1 MKRSVVMIA
10 PFNTRSGYGDHA
22 RSLFYS
28 IMDREDLDIKCLDV
42 KWGNTPRNHLRPEVP
57 RHKKLLDTFINQ
69 DQIQGQPDILIDIR
83 IPNEFASGA
92 KVNIGITA
100 GVETDVVSPEFL
112 DGMNRMNFNLVPS
125 RFTADTFNRCVYDKT
140 EDTPDGQKRKVGEL
154 KNEKPI
160 SVLFEGIDTDVYFAK
175 DKYQTKKDDPIL
187 YDELDELIKED
198 FAYLHVG
205 QWNKGGFGEDRKNI
219 GVLIKSFLKAFSNI
233 PNPPAL
239 VLKTNG
245 ANFSVLDR
253 EDTKKK
259 IQEVKDMFTGV
270 DLPNIYLIHGD
281 FTIEEMSTLYNHPKI
296 GAFITCTH
304 GEGFGR
310 PMLEA
315 TCCDLPVI
323 ASKWSG
329 HLDFLT
335 DSESMLI
342 DGFLKEV
349 PKSVLWEQI
358 IVKPS
363 KWFDVNEADVVR
375 KIRTFHKKRKLIQK
389 KAVRL
394 GKKNRR
400 EFSLK
405 AMADK
410 FNQII
415 NDVLKEIPQAVGLKL
430 PKLKKVDGS
439 VGDEKVAA
447 KKPPKIKLPK
457 LKKVT

>member
-1 MKRSVVMIA
+1 MKHNVLMIA

-22 RSLFYS
+22 RSIYYS
-28 IMDREDLDIKCLDV
+28 IMDRDDLDIKCLDV

-57 RHKKLLDTFINQ
+57 RHKKLLNTFIRQ

-83 IPNEFASGA
+83 IPNEFATGA
-92 KVNIGITA
+92 KINIGITA
-100 GVETDVVSPEFL
+100 GVETDVVSPAFL
-112 DGMNRMNFNLVPS
+112 EGMNRMNFNIVPS
-125 RFTADTFNRCVYDKT
+125 KFTADTFNRCVFDKMQDAPNG
-140 EDTPDGQKRKVGEL
+140 EKQKVGDIR
-154 KNEKPI
+154 NEKPI
-160 SVLFEGIDTDVYFAK
+160 SVLFEGVDTDVYFPR
-175 DKYQTKKDDPIL
+175 DKNQLDKGLTK
-187 YDELDELIKED
+187 ELNELIKED

-205 QWNKGGFGEDRKNI
+205 QWGNQGFGEDRKNI
-219 GVLIKSFLKAFSNI
+219 GVLIKSFLKSFSNI
-233 PNPPAL
+233 PNSPAL

-245 ANFSVLDR
+245 ANFSLLDR
-253 EDTKKK
+253 ENIKKRIK
-259 IQEVKDMFTGV
+259 EVKNMFKGV
-270 DLPNIYLIHGD
+270 KTPNIYLIHGD

-342 DGFLKEV
+342 DGFIKPV
-349 PKSVLWEQI
+349 PKSVLWENI
-358 IVKPS
+358 IVEPS

-400 EFSLK
+400 KFSLK
-405 AMADK
+405 AMATE
-410 FNQII
+410 FNNII
-415 NDVLKEIPQAVGLKL
+415 DAVLKEIPQPVSLKL
-430 PKLKKVDGS
+430 PKLKKVDS
-439 VGDEKVAA
+439 DSKQ
-447 KKPPKIKLPK
+447 PSKIKLPK

>member
-22 RSLFYS
+22 RSIFYS
-28 IMDREDLDIKCLDV
+28 IMNREDLDIKCLDV

-57 RHKKLLDTFINQ
+57 RHKKLLDTFITQ

-100 GVETDVVSPEFL
+100 GVETDVVSPVFL
-112 DGMNRMNFNLVPS
+112 EGTNRMNFNIVPS
-125 RFTADTFNRCVYDKT
+125 KFTAETFNRCVFDKM
-140 EDTPDGQKRKVGEL
+140 EDMPDGQKRKVGSI

-160 SVLFEGIDTDVYFAK
+160 SVLFEGVDTDKYCPK

-187 YDELDELIKED
+187 YDELDKLIKED

-205 QWNKGGFGEDRKNI
+205 QWGNQGFGEDRKNI
-219 GVLIKSFLKAFSNI
+219 GVLIKSFLKAFSNV

-253 EDTKKK
+253 AQIKKR
-259 IQEVKDMFTGV
+259 IQEVKDMFEGV
-270 DLPNIYLIHGD
+270 ELPNIYLIHGD
-281 FTIEEMSTLYNHPKI
+281 FTIDEMSTLYNHPKI

-315 TCCDLPVI
+315 SCCDLPVI

-342 DGFLKEV
+342 DGFIKPV
-349 PKSVLWEQI
+349 PKSALWENI
-358 IVKPS
+358 IVEPS

-394 GKKNRR
+394 GKRNRR

-410 FNQII
+410 FNSVID
-415 NDVLKEIPQAVGLKL
+415 DVLKQIPQAVSLNLPKLKKVGEESSQPPKLKL
-430 PKLKKVDGS
+430 PKLKKV
-439 VGDEKVAA
+439 
-447 KKPPKIKLPK
+447 
-457 LKKVT
+457 T

>member
-1 MKRSVVMIA
+1 MKRNVLMIA

-22 RSLFYS
+22 RSIYYS

-57 RHKKLLDTFINQ
+57 RHKKLLDSFVSQ

-83 IPNEFASGA
+83 IPNEFATGA

-100 GVETDVVSPEFL
+100 GVETDVVSPAFL
-112 DGMNRMNFNLVPS
+112 EGMNRMNFNIVPS
-125 RFTADTFNRCVYDKT
+125 KFTAETFNRCVFDKM
-140 EDTPDGQKRKVGEL
+140 EDLPNGQKRKIGEI

-160 SVLFEGIDTDVYFAK
+160 SVLFEGVDTDVYFPR
-175 DKYQTKKDDPIL
+175 DKNQLDKSLNK
-187 YDELDELIKED
+187 ELNELITED

-205 QWNKGGFGEDRKNI
+205 QWGNQGFGEDRKNI
-219 GVLIKSFLKAFSNI
+219 GILIKSFLKSFSNI

-253 EDTKKK
+253 HDIKKR

-270 DLPNIYLIHGD
+270 ELPNIYLIHGD

-315 TCCDLPVI
+315 SCCDLPVI

-335 DSESMLI
+335 DSESMLV
-342 DGFLKEV
+342 DGFLKPV
-349 PKSVLWEQI
+349 PKSVLWKDI
-358 IVKPS
+358 IVEPS

-389 KAVRL
+389 KAARL

-405 AMADK
+405 AMAIEVNK
-410 FNQII
+410 II
-415 NDVLKEIPQAVGLKL
+415 DNVLKEIPQAVGLKL
-430 PKLKKVDGS
+430 PKLKKVGGKS
-439 VGDEKVAA
+439 SQ
-447 KKPPKIKLPK
+447 PQKIKLPK

>member
-22 RSLFYS
+22 RSIYYS

-42 KWGNTPRNHLRPEVP
+42 KWGSTPRNHLRPEVK
-57 RHKKLLDTFINQ
+57 RHQKLLSSFTTQ
-69 DQIQGQPDILIDIR
+69 DKITSQPDLLIDIR
-83 IPNEFASGA
+83 IPNEFMDGG

-100 GVETDVVSPEFL
+100 GVETNVVSPEFL
-112 DGMNRMNFNLVPS
+112 AGMNKMSLNIVPS
-125 RFTADTFNRCVYDKT
+125 KFTADTFTKTSYDKM
-140 EDTPDGQKRKVGEL
+140 EDRPNGQKEKIGVI

-160 SVLFEGIDTDVYFAK
+160 GVLFEGVDTDVYCPK
-175 DKYQTKKDDPIL
+175 QKHELEKGLYNDLDK
-187 YDELDELIKED
+187 LIKED

-205 QWNKGGFGEDRKNI
+205 QWGQQGFGEDRKNI

-245 ANFSVLDR
+245 ANFSVLDKA
-253 EDTKKK
+253 DIKKR
-259 IQEVKDMFTGV
+259 IQSVKDMFEGV

-281 FTIEEMSTLYNHPKI
+281 LTIEEMSTLYNHPKI
-296 GAFITCTH
+296 AAFITCTH

-323 ASKWSG
+323 APKWSG
-329 HLDFLT
+329 HMDFLT
-335 DSESMLI
+335 DAESMLI
-342 DGFLKEV
+342 DGFLKPV
-349 PKSVLWEQI
+349 PKSALWKPI
-358 IVKPS
+358 IVEPS

-389 KAVRL
+389 KATRL
-394 GKKNRR
+394 GRKNRR
-400 EFSLK
+400 EFSLT
-405 AMADK
+405 AMAIE
-410 FNQII
+410 FNKII
-415 NDVLKEIPQAVGLKL
+415 DQALQSVPQPVSLKL
-430 PKLKKVDGS
+430 PKLKKIGGQS
-439 VGDEKVAA
+439 SQ
-447 KKPPKIKLPK
+447 PTKIKLPK

>member
-1 MKRSVVMIA
+1 MLSDAV
-10 PFNTRSGYGDHA
+10 
-22 RSLFYS
+22 
-28 IMDREDLDIKCLDV
+28 
-42 KWGNTPRNHLRPEVP
+42 
-57 RHKKLLDTFINQ
+57 LLDKEAYPTAVLF
-69 DQIQGQPDILIDIR
+69 DAVK
-83 IPNEFASGA
+83 FASKLKEPTA
-92 KVNIGITA
+92 VLYAPVVFNCKV
-100 GVETDVVSPEFL
+100 L
-112 DGMNRMNFNLVPS
+112 L
-125 RFTADTFNRCVYDKT
+125 
-140 EDTPDGQKRKVGEL
+140 
-154 KNEKPI
+154 PI
-160 SVLFEGIDTDVYFAK
+160 AVLFEGVDTDKYYPK

-187 YDELDELIKED
+187 YDELDNLITED
-198 FAYLHVG
+198 FAFLHVG

-219 GVLIKSFLKAFSNI
+219 GVLIKSFLKAFANI

-245 ANFSVLDR
+245 ANFSLLDR
-253 EDTKKK
+253 HETKKK

-281 FTIEEMSTLYNHPKI
+281 FTIEEMSTLYNHSKI

-315 TCCDLPVI
+315 SCCDLPVI
-323 ASKWSG
+323 AAKWSG

-349 PKSVLWEQI
+349 PKSALWKPI
-358 IVKPS
+358 IVEPS

-394 GKKNRR
+394 GKRNRR
-400 EFSLK
+400 EFSLTK
-405 AMADK
+405 MK
-410 FNQII
+410 SEFNKIL
-415 NDVLKEIPQAVGLKL
+415 DEVLKSVPQSVSLKL
-430 PKLKKVDGS
+430 PKLKKVGGKTS
-439 VGDEKVAA
+439 QPA
-447 KKPPKIKLPK
+447 KLKLPK

>member
-1 MKRSVVMIA
+1 MKQNVLMIA

-22 RSLFYS
+22 RSIYYS
-28 IMDREDLDIKCLDV
+28 IMDREDLDIKCIDV

-69 DQIQGQPDILIDIR
+69 DQVQGQPDVLIDIR
-83 IPNEFASGA
+83 IPNEFATGA

-112 DGMNRMNFNLVPS
+112 DGMNRMNFNIVPS
-125 RFTADTFNRCVYDKT
+125 KFTADTFNRCTYDKMQ
-140 EDTPDGQKRKVGEL
+140 DLPNGQKQKAGEV

-160 SVLFEGIDTDVYFAK
+160 SVLFEGVDTNVYCPKQKHELEKDV
-175 DKYQTKKDDPIL
+175 
-187 YDELDELIKED
+187 YDELNKLIKED

-205 QWNKGGFGEDRKNI
+205 QWGKGGFGEDRKNI
-219 GVLIKSFLKAFSNI
+219 GVLIKSFLKAFANI
-233 PNPPAL
+233 TNPPAL

-245 ANFSVLDR
+245 PNFSLLDR
-253 EDTKKK
+253 EGTKKK
-259 IQEVKDMFTGV
+259 IQEVKDMFAGV

-315 TCCDLPVI
+315 SCCDLPVI
-323 ASKWSG
+323 ATKWSG

-335 DSESMLI
+335 DSESMLM

-349 PKSVLWEQI
+349 PKSALWKPI
-358 IVKPS
+358 IVEPS
-363 KWFDVNEADVVR
+363 KWFNVNEADVVR

-389 KAVRL
+389 KASRL
-394 GKKNRR
+394 GKRNRR
-400 EFSLK
+400 QFSLK

-410 FNQII
+410 FNGII
-415 NDVLKEIPQAVGLKL
+415 NDVLKEVPQAVSLNL
-430 PKLKKVDGS
+430 PKLKKVG
-439 VGDEKVAA
+439 GDSSQPA
-447 KKPPKIKLPK
+447 KIKLPK

>member
-22 RSLFYS
+22 RSIFYS

-57 RHKKLLDTFINQ
+57 RHKKLLDTFITQ

-83 IPNEFASGA
+83 IPNEFANGA

-100 GVETDVVSPEFL
+100 GVETDVVSPAFL
-112 DGMNRMNFNLVPS
+112 EGMNRMNFNIVPS
-125 RFTADTFNRCVYDKT
+125 KFTAETFNRCVFDKM
-140 EDTPDGQKRKVGEL
+140 EDLPNGEKRKAGEI

-160 SVLFEGIDTDVYFAK
+160 AVLFEGIDTDVYYPK
-175 DKYQTKKDDPIL
+175 DKYQVKKDDPIL
-187 YDELDELIKED
+187 YDELDNLITED
-198 FAYLHVG
+198 FAFLHVG

-219 GVLIKSFLKAFSNI
+219 GVLIKSFLKAFANI

-253 EDTKKK
+253 EETKKK
-259 IQEVKDMFTGV
+259 IREVKNMFSGV
-270 DLPNIYLIHGD
+270 ELPNIYLIHGD
-281 FTIEEMSTLYNHPKI
+281 FTVEEMSTLYNHPKI

-315 TCCDLPVI
+315 SCCDLPVI

-349 PKSVLWEQI
+349 PKSVLWENI
-358 IVKPS
+358 IVEPS

-394 GKKNRR
+394 GKRNRR

-410 FNQII
+410 FNGII
-415 NDVLKEIPQAVGLKL
+415 DDLLKEIPQAVGLKL
-430 PKLKKVDGS
+430 PKLKKVNNSG
-439 VGDEKVAA
+439 EKLS
-447 KKPPKIKLPK
+447 KIKLPK

>member
-22 RSLFYS
+22 RSIYYS

-42 KWGNTPRNHLRPEVP
+42 KWGSTPRNHLRPEVK
-57 RHKKLLDTFINQ
+57 RHQKLLSSFTTQ
-69 DQIQGQPDILIDIR
+69 DKITSQPDLLIDIR
-83 IPNEFASGA
+83 IPNEFMDGG

-100 GVETDVVSPEFL
+100 GVETNVVSPEFL
-112 DGMNRMNFNLVPS
+112 AGMNKMSLNIVPS
-125 RFTADTFNRCVYDKT
+125 KFTADTFTKTTYDKM
-140 EDTPDGQKRKVGEL
+140 EDRPNGQKEKIGVI

-160 SVLFEGIDTDVYFAK
+160 GVLFEGVDTDVYCPK
-175 DKYQTKKDDPIL
+175 QKHELEKGLYNDLDK
-187 YDELDELIKED
+187 LIKED

-205 QWNKGGFGEDRKNI
+205 QWGQQGFGEDRKNI

-245 ANFSVLDR
+245 ANFSVLDKA
-253 EDTKKK
+253 DIKKR
-259 IQEVKDMFTGV
+259 IQHVKDMFEGV

-281 FTIEEMSTLYNHPKI
+281 LTIEEMSTLYNHPKI
-296 GAFITCTH
+296 AAFITCTH

-323 ASKWSG
+323 APKWSG
-329 HLDFLT
+329 HMDFLT
-335 DSESMLI
+335 DAESMLI
-342 DGFLKEV
+342 DGFLKPV
-349 PKSVLWEQI
+349 PKSAIWKPI
-358 IVKPS
+358 IVEPS

-389 KAVRL
+389 KATRL

-400 EFSLK
+400 EFSLT
-405 AMADK
+405 AMAIE
-410 FNQII
+410 FNKII
-415 NDVLKEIPQAVGLKL
+415 DQALQSVPQPVSLKL
-430 PKLKKVDGS
+430 PKLKKVGGES
-439 VGDEKVAA
+439 S
-447 KKPPKIKLPK
+447 KPAIIKLPK

>member
-57 RHKKLLDTFINQ
+57 RHKKLLDSFVNQ
-69 DQIQGQPDILIDIR
+69 EQIQGQPDVLIDIR
-83 IPNEFASGA
+83 IPNEFANGA

-112 DGMNRMNFNLVPS
+112 EGINRMNFNIVPS
-125 RFTADTFNRCVYDKT
+125 KFTADTFNRCTYDKMQ
-140 EDTPDGQKRKVGEL
+140 DLPNGQKQKAGEI

-160 SVLFEGIDTDVYFAK
+160 AVLFEGVDTDIYSPKQKHELEKDVY
-175 DKYQTKKDDPIL
+175 DKL
-187 YDELDELIKED
+187 NELIKED

-205 QWNKGGFGEDRKNI
+205 QWGKGGFGEDRKNI
-219 GVLIKSFLKAFSNI
+219 GVLIKSFLKAFANI
-233 PNPPAL
+233 SNPPAL

-245 ANFSVLDR
+245 ANFSLLDR
-253 EDTKKK
+253 EETKKK
-259 IQEVKDMFTGV
+259 IQQVKDMFTGV

-315 TCCDLPVI
+315 SCCDLPVI
-323 ASKWSG
+323 ATKWSG

-349 PKSVLWEQI
+349 PKSALWPP
-358 IVKPS
+358 IVVEPS
-363 KWFDVNEADVVR
+363 KWFNVNEADVVR

-389 KAVRL
+389 KATRL
-394 GKKNRR
+394 GKRNRR

-410 FNQII
+410 FNGII
-415 NDVLKEIPQAVGLKL
+415 NDVLKEVPQAVSLNL
-430 PKLKKVDGS
+430 PKLKKVG
-439 VGDEKVAA
+439 GDSPQPA
-447 KKPPKIKLPK
+447 KIKLPK

>member
-1 MKRSVVMIA
+1 MKRFVLMIA

-22 RSLFYS
+22 RSLYYS
-28 IMDREDLDIKCLDV
+28 IMDREDLDIKCIDV

-57 RHKKLLDTFINQ
+57 RHKKLLDTFVRQ
-69 DQIQGQPDILIDIR
+69 EQIQGQPDVLIDIR
-83 IPNEFASGA
+83 IPNEFATGG

-112 DGMNRMNFNLVPS
+112 DGMNRMNFNIVTS
-125 RFTADTFNRCVYDKT
+125 RFTADTFNRCTYDKMQ
-140 EDTPDGQKRKVGEL
+140 DLPNGQKQKAGEV

-160 SVLFEGIDTDVYFAK
+160 SVLFEGVDTDIYCPKQKHELEK
-175 DKYQTKKDDPIL
+175 DV
-187 YDELDELIKED
+187 YDELNELIKED

-205 QWNKGGFGEDRKNI
+205 QWGQQGFGEDRKNI
-219 GVLIKSFLKAFSNI
+219 GVLIKSFLKAFANI

-245 ANFSVLDR
+245 ANFSLLDR
-253 EDTKKK
+253 YGIKKK

-315 TCCDLPVI
+315 SCCDLPVI
-323 ASKWSG
+323 APKWSG

-342 DGFLKEV
+342 DGFLKPV
-349 PKSVLWEQI
+349 PKSVLWKPI
-358 IVKPS
+358 IVEPS

-375 KIRTFHKKRKLIQK
+375 KIRTFHKKRRLIQK
-389 KAVRL
+389 KASRL
-394 GKKNRR
+394 GKRNRR

-405 AMADK
+405 AMANK
-410 FNQII
+410 FNGII
-415 NDVLKEIPQAVGLKL
+415 TDALKEIPQAVSLNL
-430 PKLKKVDGS
+430 PKLKKVG
-439 VGDEKVAA
+439 GDSSEPA
-447 KKPPKIKLPK
+447 KIKLPK

>member
-57 RHKKLLDTFINQ
+57 RHKKLLETFITQ

-100 GVETDVVSPEFL
+100 GVETDVVSPAFL
-112 DGMNRMNFNLVPS
+112 EGMNRMNFNIVPS
-125 RFTADTFNRCVYDKT
+125 KFTAETFNRCVFDKMQDLPNG
-140 EDTPDGQKRKVGEL
+140 EKQKAGEI

-160 SVLFEGIDTDVYFAK
+160 SVLFEGVDTDKYYPK
-175 DKYQTKKDDPIL
+175 DKYQVKKDDPIL
-187 YDELDELIKED
+187 YDELDKLIKED

-233 PNPPAL
+233 PNAPAL

-253 EDTKKK
+253 EETKKK
-259 IQEVKDMFTGV
+259 IQQVKDMFHGV
-270 DLPNIYLIHGD
+270 NLPNIYLIHGD
-281 FTIEEMSTLYNHPKI
+281 FTIDEMSTLYNHPKI

-315 TCCDLPVI
+315 SCCDLPVI

-329 HLDFLT
+329 HMDFLT

-349 PKSVLWEQI
+349 PKSVLWENI
-358 IVKPS
+358 IVEPS

-389 KAVRL
+389 KATRL
-394 GKKNRR
+394 GKRNRR

-410 FNQII
+410 FNEII
-415 NDVLKEIPQAVGLKL
+415 DGVLKEIPQAVSLKL
-430 PKLKKVDGS
+430 PKLKKVG
-439 VGDEKVAA
+439 GN
-447 KKPPKIKLPK
+447 KPKEPAKIKLPK

>member
-22 RSLFYS
+22 RSIYYS

-42 KWGNTPRNHLRPEVP
+42 KWGSTPRNHLRPEVK
-57 RHKKLLDTFINQ
+57 RHQKLLSSFTTQ
-69 DQIQGQPDILIDIR
+69 DKITSQPDLLIDIR
-83 IPNEFASGA
+83 IPNEFMDGG

-100 GVETDVVSPEFL
+100 GVETNVVSPEFL
-112 DGMNRMNFNLVPS
+112 AGMNKMSLNIVPS
-125 RFTADTFNRCVYDKT
+125 KFTAETFNKTTYDKM
-140 EDTPDGQKRKVGEL
+140 EDKPDGQKEKVGEI

-160 SVLFEGIDTDVYFAK
+160 AVLFEGVDTDAYCPK
-175 DKYQTKKDDPIL
+175 QKH
-187 YDELDELIKED
+187 ELDKGLRNELDKLIKED

-205 QWNKGGFGEDRKNI
+205 QWGQQGFGEDRKNI

-245 ANFSVLDR
+245 ANFSVLDKA
-253 EDTKKK
+253 DIKKR
-259 IQEVKDMFTGV
+259 IQHVKDMFEGV

-281 FTIEEMSTLYNHPKI
+281 LTIEEMSTLYNHPKI
-296 GAFITCTH
+296 AAFITCTH

-323 ASKWSG
+323 APKWSG
-329 HLDFLT
+329 HMDFLT
-335 DSESMLI
+335 DAESMLI
-342 DGFLKEV
+342 DGFLKPV
-349 PKSVLWEQI
+349 PKSTLWKPI
-358 IVKPS
+358 IVEPS

-389 KAVRL
+389 KATRL
-394 GKKNRR
+394 GKANRR
-400 EFSLK
+400 KFSLT
-405 AMADK
+405 AMAIE
-410 FNQII
+410 FNKII
-415 NDVLKEIPQAVGLKL
+415 DQALQSVPQPVSLKL
-430 PKLKKVDGS
+430 PKLKKVGGES
-439 VGDEKVAA
+439 S
-447 KKPPKIKLPK
+447 KPAIIKLPK

>member
-1 MKRSVVMIA
+1 MKRSVIMIA

-22 RSLFYS
+22 RSIFYS

-57 RHKKLLDTFINQ
+57 RHKKLLDTFITQ
-69 DQIQGQPDILIDIR
+69 DQIKGQPDVLIDIR
-83 IPNEFASGA
+83 IPNEFAMGG

-100 GVETDVVSPEFL
+100 GVETDVVSPAFL
-112 DGMNRMNFNLVPS
+112 EGMNRMTFNLVPS
-125 RFTADTFNRCVYDKT
+125 KFTAETFNRCVFDKM
-140 EDTPDGQKRKVGEL
+140 EDLPNGQKQKVGEI
-154 KNEKPI
+154 KNEKPLA
-160 SVLFEGIDTDVYFAK
+160 VLFEGIDTNVYYPK
-175 DKYQTKKDDPIL
+175 DKYQAKKDDSIL
-187 YDELDELIKED
+187 YDELNELITED

-205 QWNKGGFGEDRKNI
+205 QWGTQGFGEDRKNI
-219 GVLIKSFLKAFSNI
+219 AVLIKSFLKAFSNI

-253 EDTKKK
+253 HDIKRRIKH
-259 IQEVKDMFTGV
+259 VKDMFTGV

-281 FTIEEMSTLYNHPKI
+281 FTINEMSTLYNHPKI

-323 ASKWSG
+323 ATKWSG

-349 PKSVLWEQI
+349 PESVLWENI

-375 KIRTFHKKRKLIQK
+375 KIRTFHKKKKLIQK

-415 NDVLKEIPQAVGLKL
+415 NDLLKEIPQSVGLTL
-430 PKLKKVDGS
+430 PKLKKVNSNEQKLG
-439 VGDEKVAA
+439 
-447 KKPPKIKLPK
+447 KIKLPK
-457 LKKVT
+457 LKQVT

>member
-1 MKRSVVMIA
+1 MKRNVLMIA

-42 KWGNTPRNHLRPEVP
+42 KWGNTPRNHLRSEVP
-57 RHKKLLDTFINQ
+57 RHKKLLDTFVEQ
-69 DQIQGQPDILIDIR
+69 DKIQGQPDVLIDIR
-83 IPNEFASGA
+83 IPNEFANGA

-112 DGMNRMNFNLVPS
+112 EGMNRMNFNIVPS
-125 RFTADTFNRCVYDKT
+125 KFTADTFNKCTYDKMQ
-140 EDTPDGQKRKVGEL
+140 DLPNGQKQKAGEV

-160 SVLFEGIDTDVYFAK
+160 SVLFEGVDTDVYYPK
-175 DKYQTKKDDPIL
+175 QKHELEKGL
-187 YDELDELIKED
+187 YEELNELIKED
-198 FAYLHVG
+198 SAYLHVG
-205 QWNKGGFGEDRKNI
+205 QWGTGGFGEDRKNI

-233 PNPPAL
+233 SNPPAL

-253 EDTKKK
+253 YDTKKK
-259 IQEVKDMFTGV
+259 IQQVKDMFTGV

-323 ASKWSG
+323 ATKWSG

-342 DGFLKEV
+342 DGFLKPV
-349 PKSVLWEQI
+349 PKSVIWKPI
-358 IVKPS
+358 IVEPS
-363 KWFDVNEADVVR
+363 NWFDVNEADVVR

-389 KAVRL
+389 KATRL
-394 GKKNRR
+394 GKRNRR

-410 FNQII
+410 FNGII
-415 NDVLKEIPQAVGLKL
+415 DDILKNIPQSVNLTL
-430 PKLKKVDGS
+430 PKLKKTS
-439 VGDEKVAA
+439 EKN
-447 KKPPKIKLPK
+447 PQPSKIKLPK

>member
-1 MKRSVVMIA
+1 MKRFVLMIA

-22 RSLFYS
+22 RSLYYS
-28 IMDREDLDIKCLDV
+28 IMDREDLDIKCIDV

-57 RHKKLLDTFINQ
+57 RHKKLLDTFVRQ
-69 DQIQGQPDILIDIR
+69 EQIQGQPDVLIDIR
-83 IPNEFASGA
+83 IPNEFATGG

-112 DGMNRMNFNLVPS
+112 DGMNRMNFNIVPS
-125 RFTADTFNRCVYDKT
+125 RFTADTFNRCTYDKMQ
-140 EDTPDGQKRKVGEL
+140 DLPNGQKQKAGEV

-160 SVLFEGIDTDVYFAK
+160 SVLFEGVDTDIYCQKQKHELEK
-175 DKYQTKKDDPIL
+175 DV
-187 YDELDELIKED
+187 YDELNELIKED

-205 QWNKGGFGEDRKNI
+205 QWGQQGFGEDRKNI
-219 GVLIKSFLKAFSNI
+219 GVLIKSFLKAFANI

-253 EDTKKK
+253 HDIKKR
-259 IQEVKDMFTGV
+259 IQQVKDMFVGV

-281 FTIEEMSTLYNHPKI
+281 FTIDEMSTLYNHPKI

-315 TCCDLPVI
+315 SCCDLPVI

-349 PKSVLWEQI
+349 PKSVLWPPI
-358 IVKPS
+358 IVEPS
-363 KWFDVNEADVVR
+363 KWFNVNEADVVR

-389 KAVRL
+389 KATRL

-415 NDVLKEIPQAVGLKL
+415 DGVLKEIPQAVGLKL
-430 PKLKKVDGS
+430 PKLKKVGGETS
-439 VGDEKVAA
+439 QPA
-447 KKPPKIKLPK
+447 KIKLPK

>member
-1 MKRSVVMIA
+1 MKRNVLMIA

-57 RHKKLLDTFINQ
+57 RHKKLLDTFVRQ
-69 DQIQGQPDILIDIR
+69 EQIQGQPDILIDIR
-83 IPNEFASGA
+83 IPNEFATGG
-92 KVNIGITA
+92 KINIGVTA
-100 GVETDVVSPEFL
+100 GVETDVVSSEFL
-112 DGMNRMNFNLVPS
+112 EGMNRMNFNIVPS
-125 RFTADTFNRCVYDKT
+125 NFTAETFGRCTYDKM
-140 EDTPDGQKRKVGEL
+140 EDLPNGKKQKIGQL
-154 KNEKPI
+154 KNERPI
-160 SVLFEGIDTDVYFAK
+160 KVLFEGVDTDVYFPR
-175 DKYQTKKDDPIL
+175 DKNQLDKGLTK
-187 YDELDELIKED
+187 ELNELIKEN

-205 QWNKGGFGEDRKNI
+205 QWGNQGFGEDRKNI
-219 GVLIKSFLKAFSNI
+219 GVLIRSFLKAFSNI

-245 ANFSVLDR
+245 ANFSILDR
-253 EDTKKK
+253 HDIKKR
-259 IQEVKDMFTGV
+259 IQSVKDMFKGV

-315 TCCDLPVI
+315 SCCDLPVI

-335 DSESMLI
+335 DAESMLI
-342 DGFLKEV
+342 DGFIKPV
-349 PKSVLWEQI
+349 PKSVLWDPI
-358 IVKPS
+358 IIEPS
-363 KWFDVNEADVVR
+363 KWFDVNPADVVR

-389 KAVRL
+389 KATRL

-400 EFSLK
+400 EFSLT
-405 AMADK
+405 AMATR
-410 FNQII
+410 FNKII
-415 NDVLKEIPQAVGLKL
+415 DEVLNSVPQPVSLKL
-430 PKLKKVDGS
+430 PKLKKVG
-439 VGDEKVAA
+439 GKNPQPA
-447 KKPPKIKLPK
+447 KIKLPK

>member
-1 MKRSVVMIA
+1 
-10 PFNTRSGYGDHA
+10 
-22 RSLFYS
+22 
-28 IMDREDLDIKCLDV
+28 MDREDLDIKCLDV
-42 KWGNTPRNHLRPEVP
+42 KWGSTPRNHLRPEVP
-57 RHKKLLDTFINQ
+57 RHKKLLDSFVNQ
-69 DQIQGQPDILIDIR
+69 EQIQGQPDVLIDIR
-83 IPNEFASGA
+83 IPNEFATGA

-112 DGMNRMNFNLVPS
+112 EGVNRMNFNIVPS
-125 RFTADTFNRCVYDKT
+125 KFTADTFNRCTYDKM
-140 EDTPDGQKRKVGEL
+140 EDLPNGQKQKAGEI

-160 SVLFEGIDTDVYFAK
+160 AVLFEGVDTDIYYPKQKHQLEK
-175 DKYQTKKDDPIL
+175 DV
-187 YDELDELIKED
+187 YDELNELIKED

-205 QWNKGGFGEDRKNI
+205 QWGKGGFGEDRKNI
-219 GVLIKSFLKAFSNI
+219 GVLIKSFLKAFANI
-233 PNPPAL
+233 TNPPAL

-245 ANFSVLDR
+245 ANFSLLDR
-253 EDTKKK
+253 HETKKK

-315 TCCDLPVI
+315 SCCDLPVI
-323 ASKWSG
+323 ATKWSG

-349 PKSVLWEQI
+349 PKSALWKPI
-358 IVKPS
+358 IVEPS
-363 KWFDVNEADVVR
+363 KWFNVNEADVVR

-389 KAVRL
+389 KASRL
-394 GKKNRR
+394 GKRNRR

-410 FNQII
+410 FNGII
-415 NDVLKEIPQAVGLKL
+415 NDVLKELPQAVSLKL
-430 PKLKKVDGS
+430 PKLKKVS
-439 VGDEKVAA
+439 GDEPKEPA
-447 KKPPKIKLPK
+447 KIKLPK

>member
-1 MKRSVVMIA
+1 MIA

-42 KWGNTPRNHLRPEVP
+42 KWGNTPRNHLRPDVP
-57 RHKKLLDTFINQ
+57 RHKKLLDTFVRQ

-100 GVETDVVSPEFL
+100 GVETDVVSPAFL
-112 DGMNRMNFNLVPS
+112 EGMNRMNFNIVPS
-125 RFTADTFNRCVYDKT
+125 KFTAETFGRCVYDKM
-140 EDTPDGQKRKVGEL
+140 EDLPNGQKQKIGTFR
-154 KNEKPI
+154 NEKPI
-160 SVLFEGIDTDVYFAK
+160 KVLFEGVDTDVYYPK
-175 DKYQTKKDDPIL
+175 DKHQLDKKL
-187 YDELDELIKED
+187 SKELSELIKED

-205 QWNKGGFGEDRKNI
+205 QWGNQGFGEDRKNI
-219 GVLIKSFLKAFSNI
+219 GVLIKSFLKAFANI
-233 PNPPAL
+233 TNPPSL

-245 ANFSVLDR
+245 ANFSVIDR
-253 EDTKKK
+253 HDIKKR
-259 IQEVKDMFTGV
+259 IQEVKDMFIGV
-270 DLPNIYLIHGD
+270 SIPNIYLIHGD

-315 TCCDLPVI
+315 SCCDLPVI
-323 ASKWSG
+323 ATKWSG

-349 PKSVLWEQI
+349 PKSVLWKDI
-358 IVKPS
+358 IVEPS

-375 KIRTFHKKRKLIQK
+375 KVRTFHKKRNLIQK

-394 GKKNRR
+394 GKRNRR

-405 AMADK
+405 AMSLE
-410 FNQII
+410 FNKII
-415 NDVLKEIPQAVGLKL
+415 DELLKGIPQEVGLKL
-430 PKLKKVDGS
+430 PKLKKVNDS
-439 VGDEKVAA
+439 NSET
-447 KKPPKIKLPK
+447 PKLKLPK

>member
-1 MKRSVVMIA
+1 MIA

-28 IMDREDLDIKCLDV
+28 IMDRKDLDIKCFDV

-57 RHKKLLDTFINQ
+57 RHKKLLDSFTTQ
-69 DQIQGQPDILIDIR
+69 DQIKSQPDILIDIR

-100 GVETDVVSPEFL
+100 GVETDVVSPAFL
-112 DGMNRMNFNLVPS
+112 EGMNRMNFNIVPS
-125 RFTADTFNRCVYDKT
+125 KFTADTFNRCVFDKM
-140 EDTPDGQKRKVGEL
+140 EDQPNGQKAKVGEI

-160 SVLFEGIDTDVYFAK
+160 SVLFEGVDTDIYFPR
-175 DKYQTKKDDPIL
+175 DKNQLDKSLNK
-187 YDELDELIKED
+187 ELNELIKED

-205 QWNKGGFGEDRKNI
+205 QWGQQGFGEDRKNI
-219 GVLIKSFLKAFSNI
+219 GVLIKSFLKAFSNV

-253 EDTKKK
+253 VDIKKK
-259 IQEVKDMFTGV
+259 IQQVKDMFTGV
-270 DLPNIYLIHGD
+270 ELPNIYLIHGD

-315 TCCDLPVI
+315 SCCDLPVI

-349 PKSVLWEQI
+349 PKSALWKDI
-358 IVKPS
+358 IVEPS

-375 KIRTFHKKRKLIQK
+375 KVRTFHKKRKLIQK

-394 GKKNRR
+394 GRRNRR

-410 FNQII
+410 FNHII
-415 NDVLKEIPQAVGLKL
+415 DEQLKNIPQSVGLKL
-430 PKLKKVDGS
+430 PKLKKVSDDS
-439 VGDEKVAA
+439 KQ
-447 KKPPKIKLPK
+447 PPKIKLPK

>member
-1 MKRSVVMIA
+1 MKRTVVMIA

-22 RSLFYS
+22 RSIFYS
-28 IMDREDLDIKCLDV
+28 IMDRVDLDIRCIDV

-57 RHKKLLDTFINQ
+57 RHKKLLDTFVTQ
-69 DQIQGQPDILIDIR
+69 EQIQGHPDVLIDVR
-83 IPNEFASGA
+83 IPNEFATGA

-100 GVETDVVSPEFL
+100 GVETNVVSPEFL
-112 DGMNRMNFNLVPS
+112 DGMNRMDFNIVPS
-125 RFTADTFNRCVYDKT
+125 KFTAETFNRCPYDRM
-140 EDTPDGQKRKVGEL
+140 EDLPNGEKRKTGEI

-160 SVLFEGIDTDVYFAK
+160 SVLFEGVDTDVYCPKQKHELEK
-175 DKYQTKKDDPIL
+175 DL
-187 YDELDELIKED
+187 CEELDELIKED

-205 QWNKGGFGEDRKNI
+205 QWGKGGFGEDRKNI
-219 GVLIKSFLKAFSNI
+219 GTLIKSFLKAFANI
-233 PNPPAL
+233 SNPPGL

-245 ANFSVLDR
+245 ANFSILDR
-253 EDTKKK
+253 HETKKK
-259 IQEVKDMFTGV
+259 IQEVKDMFSGIE
-270 DLPNIYLIHGD
+270 LPNIYLIHGD
-281 FTIEEMSTLYNHPKI
+281 FTIQEMSTLYNHPKI

-349 PKSVLWEQI
+349 PKSALWKPI
-358 IVKPS
+358 IVEPS

-389 KAVRL
+389 KATRL

-400 EFSLK
+400 EFSLQ
-405 AMADK
+405 AMANT
-410 FNQII
+410 FNKIM
-415 NDVLKEIPQAVGLKL
+415 DDLLKKIPQPVNLKL
-430 PKLKKVDGS
+430 PKLKKVGGES
-439 VGDEKVAA
+439 SQ
-447 KKPPKIKLPK
+447 PTKIKLPK

>member
-28 IMDREDLDIKCLDV
+28 IMDREDLDIKCIDV

-57 RHKKLLDTFINQ
+57 RHKKLLDTFVTQ
-69 DQIQGQPDILIDIR
+69 EQIQGQPDILIDIR

-112 DGMNRMNFNLVPS
+112 EGMNRMNFNIVPS
-125 RFTADTFNRCVYDKT
+125 KFTADTFNRCTYDKMQ
-140 EDTPDGQKRKVGEL
+140 DLPNGQKQKAGEI

-160 SVLFEGIDTDVYFAK
+160 AVLFEGVDTDIYFPKEKHELEKNVY
-175 DKYQTKKDDPIL
+175 Q
-187 YDELDELIKED
+187 ELNKLIKED

-205 QWNKGGFGEDRKNI
+205 QWGKGGFGEDRKNI
-219 GVLIKSFLKAFSNI
+219 GVLIKSFLKAFGNI
-233 PNPPAL
+233 TNPPAL

-245 ANFSVLDR
+245 ANFSLLDR
-253 EDTKKK
+253 YETKKK

-315 TCCDLPVI
+315 SCCDLPVI
-323 ASKWSG
+323 ATKWSG

-349 PKSVLWEQI
+349 PKSALWPPILVE
-358 IVKPS
+358 PS
-363 KWFDVNEADVVR
+363 KWFNVNEADVVR

-389 KAVRL
+389 KAKRL

-400 EFSLK
+400 EFSLS

-410 FNQII
+410 FNDII
-415 NDVLKEIPQAVGLKL
+415 NDVLKELPQAVSLKL
-430 PKLKKVDGS
+430 PKLKKVS
-439 VGDEKVAA
+439 GD
-447 KKPPKIKLPK
+447 KPKEPAKIKLHK

>member
-22 RSLFYS
+22 RSIYYS

-42 KWGNTPRNHLRPEVP
+42 KWGSTPRNHLRPEVK
-57 RHKKLLDTFINQ
+57 RHQKLLSSFTTQ
-69 DQIQGQPDILIDIR
+69 DKITSQPDLLIDIR
-83 IPNEFASGA
+83 IPNEFMDGG

-100 GVETDVVSPEFL
+100 GVETNVVSPEFL
-112 DGMNRMNFNLVPS
+112 AGMNKMSLNIVPS
-125 RFTADTFNRCVYDKT
+125 KFTAETFNKTTYDKM
-140 EDTPDGQKRKVGEL
+140 EDKPDGQKEKVGEI

-160 SVLFEGIDTDVYFAK
+160 AVLFEGVDTDAYCPK
-175 DKYQTKKDDPIL
+175 QKH
-187 YDELDELIKED
+187 ELDKGLRNELDKLIKED

-205 QWNKGGFGEDRKNI
+205 QWGQQGFGEDRKNI

-245 ANFSVLDR
+245 ANFSVLDKA
-253 EDTKKK
+253 DIKKR
-259 IQEVKDMFTGV
+259 IQSVKDMFEGV

-281 FTIEEMSTLYNHPKI
+281 LTIEEMSTLYNHPKI
-296 GAFITCTH
+296 AAFITCTH

-323 ASKWSG
+323 APKWSG
-329 HLDFLT
+329 HMDFLT
-335 DSESMLI
+335 DAESMLI
-342 DGFLKEV
+342 DGFLKPV
-349 PKSVLWEQI
+349 PKSAIWKPI
-358 IVKPS
+358 IVEPS

-389 KAVRL
+389 KATRL
-394 GKKNRR
+394 GRKNRR
-400 EFSLK
+400 KFSLT
-405 AMADK
+405 AMAIE
-410 FNQII
+410 FNKII
-415 NDVLKEIPQAVGLKL
+415 DQALQSVPQPVSLKL
-430 PKLKKVDGS
+430 PKLKKVGGES
-439 VGDEKVAA
+439 S
-447 KKPPKIKLPK
+447 KPAIIKLPK

>member
-1 MKRSVVMIA
+1 MKKSVLMIA

-22 RSLFYS
+22 RSIFYS

-57 RHKKLLDTFINQ
+57 RHKKLLDTFINK
-69 DQIQGQPDILIDIR
+69 DQVQGQPDVLIDIR
-83 IPNEFASGA
+83 IPNEFATGA

-112 DGMNRMNFNLVPS
+112 EGMNRMNLNIVPS
-125 RFTADTFNRCVYDKT
+125 RFTAETFNRCTFDKM
-140 EDTPDGQKRKVGEL
+140 EDLPNGQKQKVGEI

-160 SVLFEGIDTDVYFAK
+160 QVLFEGVDTSVYYPK
-175 DKYQTKKDDPIL
+175 QKHELKKDL
-187 YDELDELIKED
+187 SDELNNLIKED
-198 FAYLHVG
+198 YAYLHVG
-205 QWNKGGFGEDRKNI
+205 QWGKGGFGEDRKNI
-219 GVLIKSFLKAFSNI
+219 GVLIKSFLKAFANTQ
-233 PNPPAL
+233 NPPAL

-245 ANFSVLDR
+245 ANFSILDR
-253 EDTKKK
+253 HETKKK

-304 GEGFGR
+304 GEGYGR
-310 PMLEA
+310 PMAEA

-323 ASKWSG
+323 ATKWSG
-329 HLDFLT
+329 HMDFLT

-342 DGFLKEV
+342 DGFMKEV
-349 PKSVLWEQI
+349 PKSALWPPI
-358 IVKPS
+358 IIEPS
-363 KWFDVNEADVVR
+363 KWFNVNEADVVR

-389 KAVRL
+389 KSTRL

-400 EFSLK
+400 EKSLK
-405 AMADK
+405 AMSIE
-410 FNQII
+410 FNKIL
-415 NDVLKEIPQAVGLKL
+415 DEVLQSVPQPVSLKL
-430 PKLKKVDGS
+430 PKLKKV
-439 VGDEKVAA
+439 GDKGELQKST
-447 KKPPKIKLPK
+447 KINLPK
-457 LKKVT
+457 LKRVT

>member
-22 RSLFYS
+22 RSIYYS
-28 IMDREDLDIKCLDV
+28 IMDRDDLDIKCIDV
-42 KWGNTPRNHLRPEVP
+42 KWGATPRNHLRPEVK
-57 RHKKLLDTFINQ
+57 RHQKLLSTFVTQ
-69 DQIQGQPDILIDIR
+69 DQIQSQPDLLIDIR
-83 IPNEFASGA
+83 IPNEFAQGA

-112 DGMNRMNFNLVPS
+112 EGMNKMNLNIVPS
-125 RFTADTFNRCVYDKT
+125 KFTADTFHRSIFDKMQDAPNG
-140 EDTPDGQKRKVGEL
+140 EKQKIGEI
-154 KNEKPI
+154 KNKKPI
-160 SVLFEGIDTDVYFAK
+160 KVLFEGVDTDVYSPK
-175 DKYQTKKDDPIL
+175 EKHQLEKKL
-187 YDELDELIKED
+187 YGELDKLIKEE

-205 QWNKGGFGEDRKNI
+205 QWGQQGFGEDRKNI
-219 GVLIKSFLKAFSNI
+219 GVMIKSFLKAFANI

-245 ANFSVLDR
+245 ANFSVLDK
-253 EDTKKK
+253 DNIKKK
-259 IQEVKDMFTGV
+259 IQSVKDMFTGV
-270 DLPNIYLIHGD
+270 KLPNIYLIHGD

-315 TCCDLPVI
+315 SCCDLPVI

-342 DGFLKEV
+342 DGFIKPV
-349 PKSVLWEQI
+349 PKSALWPPI
-358 IVKPS
+358 IIEPS

-375 KIRTFHKKRKLIQK
+375 KVRTFHKKRKLIQK
-389 KAVRL
+389 KASRL
-394 GKKNRR
+394 GKRNRR
-400 EFSLK
+400 EFSLT
-405 AMADK
+405 AMATQ
-410 FNQII
+410 FNKII
-415 NDVLKEIPQAVGLKL
+415 DDALTSVPQPVSLKL
-430 PKLKKVDGS
+430 PKLKKVGGEAPQP
-439 VGDEKVAA
+439 V
-447 KKPPKIKLPK
+447 KIKLPK